1 LMQAKPFLLV
11 EHGIPL
17 RLSIRGITHRKNSPL
32 VSTWYGRPLCF
43 ISPLATVIT
52 ILLSSQIIATS
63 FSLSIQATFFLA
75 VRGLLFPGSVFLYIL
90 ENSKGSLPCFPA
102 GLVGSG

>member
-11 EHGIPL
+11 AHGIPL
-17 RLSIRGITHRKNSPL
+17 RLSIRGITHRENSPL
-32 VSTWYGRPLCF
+32 VSTLYGRPLCF
-43 ISPLATVIT
+43 SSPLTT

-63 FSLSIQATFFLA
+63 FCLSIQATFFLA

-90 ENSKGSLPCFPA
+90 ENSKGSLSGFPA